1 MTSPIAPGD
10 RVECIDA
17 RGTQLLKLGRVYT
30 LLEIFESLGQIFWS
44 VGERGSFPDERD
56 GWFPWRFRPLR
67 GRFDY
72 LLRDIPAVGTEG
84 PKELVPERRETHP
97 SPAGRAPCATEA
109 IRISNIDA
117 GFRR

>member
-17 RGTQLLKLGRVYT
+17 RGTQLLKLGQVYT
-30 LLEIFESLGQIFWS
+30 LLEIFWS

-72 LLRDIPAVGTEG
+72 LLRDIPADLDTEG
-84 PKELVPERRETHP
+84 PKELV
-97 SPAGRAPCATEA
+97 SCAQGDAP
-109 IRISNIDA
+109 
-117 GFRR
+117 